1 MSETISSPA
10 SAPPELDLDACAAEP
25 IRIPGGIQPHGA
37 LLVVDPAR
45 LTRLQA
51 SANLA
56 EISGLVLAEG
66 QSLADLPEAVG
77 LVGELRRWATGGD
90 PVLLRTVTIGA
101 FVLQVF
107 GHVTP
112 QGLILE
118 FEDPPRSEAETLEG
132 LYPRLRRFLDAI
144 SQARDVPAVAAAAV
158 QEVSALTGFNRVMLY
173 SFDEQGDGTVLAEN
187 GDGVLP
193 SYLGQRFPASDIP
206 PQARALYQQNRIRL
220 IASADYTPSPIE
232 PPLSPVDGQPLDLSQ
247 AALRSV
253 SPVHLEYMR
262 NMGTGSSMSISILV
276 EGRLWG
282 LISGHSRAPRQVN
295 AQVRTACDILGQV
308 LSLQIEAREQAERTA
323 QRLALKHVETELLAR
338 LALASNF
345 EIGLL
350 DNAHLWLGLTNAAG
364 AAVVRE
370 GRVKTAGMTPSVDEV
385 RRLAA
390 VLEMRGEELVN
401 LDSIAEILPQAE
413 SYASAAAGLLA
424 VSISQL
430 HADYIMW
437 FRPEV
442 VRTIEWGGDP
452 RKPMEVGADRLHPRK
467 SFEMWREQVRL
478 RSTPWSPS
486 EVDSARGFRNAI
498 QSVVLRRA
506 EERAELTTRLEAI
519 NKELESFSYSIS
531 HDLRAPFRHIVGYAE
546 LLADRQPDLD
556 PKSAHYLQS
565 IQDAALSAGR
575 LVDDLLNFSQLG
587 RASLTKDRV
596 DMTKLV
602 AEVRRSVEPDLA
614 GRQIDW
620 RVGELPRA
628 WGDAAMLRQVLQNLI
643 QNALKYSAPRERS
656 EITISGEDRGAMVA
670 YTVIDNGV
678 GFDMAYAH
686 KLFGVF
692 QRLHRTEEFEGTGIG
707 LALCKRIIERH
718 GGTIAAASHLGQGAS
733 FTFTLPKRE
742 TAQQGDTPR
751 G

>member
-1 MSETISSPA
+1 MTPA
-10 SAPPELDLDACAAEP
+10 APAELDLDACAAEP
-25 IRIPGGIQPHGA
+25 IRIPGGIQPHGG
-37 LLVVDPAR
+37 LLVVEPDTLR
-45 LTRLQA
+45 RLQA
-51 SANLA
+51 SANLK
-56 EISGLVLAEG
+56 EVSGLDLADG
-66 QSLADLPEAVG
+66 QSLSDVADAIP
-77 LVGELRRWATGGD
+77 LVGELRRWLGGD
-90 PVLLRTVTIGA
+90 DPLLLRTVTLGA
-101 FVLQVF
+101 SPLQVF
-107 GHVTP
+107 GHLTP
-112 QGLILE
+112 QGVVLE

-144 SQARDVPAVAAAAV
+144 TQADDVPAIAQAAV
-158 QEVSALTGFNRVMLY
+158 REVKALTGFNRVMLY
-173 SFDEQGDGTVLAEN
+173 SFDEQGDGTVLAEH

-206 PQARALYQQNRIRL
+206 AQARALYQQNRIRL
-220 IASADYTPSPIE
+220 IANADYTPSPIE

-262 NMGTGSSMSISILV
+262 NMGTGSSMSVSILV

-308 LSLQIEAREQAERTA
+308 VSLQIEAREQADRTTE
-323 QRLALKHVETELLAR
+323 RLALKQVENELLSR
-338 LALASNF
+338 LAVAQNF

-350 DNAHLWLGLTNAAG
+350 DNARLWLGLTNAAG

-370 GRVKTAGMTPSVDEV
+370 GRVKTAGATPSVDEI
-385 RRLAA
+385 RRLTHLLA
-390 VLEMRGEELVN
+390 GEGKEVVS
-401 LDSIAEILPQAE
+401 LDSIAETLPQAE
-413 SYASAAAGLLA
+413 SYAATASGLLA

-430 HADYIMW
+430 HDDYIIW

-442 VRTIEWGGDP
+442 VRTIDWGGDP
-452 RKPMEVGADRLHPRK
+452 RKPVEPGTDRLHPRK

-478 RSTPWSPS
+478 RSLPWTES
-486 EVDSARGFRNAI
+486 EIESARGFRSAI
-498 QSVVLRRA
+498 QNVVLRRA

-546 LLADRQPDLD
+546 LLSDRLSDLD
-556 PKSAHYLQS
+556 GKSAHYLQS

-587 RASLTKDRV
+587 RMSLSKDRV
-596 DMTKLV
+596 DMNKLV
-602 AEVRRSVEPDLA
+602 AEVRRTLEPDLD
-614 GRQIDW
+614 GR
-620 RVGELPRA
+620 RVEWTVGDLPRA
-628 WGDAAMLRQVLQNLI
+628 WGDGAMIRQVLQNLI

-656 EITISGEDRGAMVA
+656 EITVSGEDRGLSTA
-670 YTVIDNGV
+670 YTVRDNGV

-692 QRLHRTEEFEGTGIG
+692 QRLHRSEEFEGTGIG
-707 LALCKRIIERH
+707 LALCKRIVERH
-718 GGTIAAASHLGQGAS
+718 GGAITASSTVGQGAS

-742 TAQQGDTPR
+742 SARQGDIPR